1 MTYQGKGYKSDRKC
15 YGFFLFVFGK
25 IIINHWPQF
34 SATYEQNYEPVVL
47 LIHRATPAPNLDT
60 FTMYFVK

>member
-34 SATYEQNYEPVVL
+34 SMNKVL

>member
-1 MTYQGKGYKSDRKC
+1 MDS
-15 YGFFLFVFGK
+15 FLFVFGK